1 MDTPRQASVWPVS
14 SFAHLASG
22 TVVAVSLRTT
32 TVRAADGGIWHVR
45 NGEIL
50 RVGNTSQGEA
60 VVNLQIPIPYDADS
74 ARAGAIALEQ
84 ATEVSQTEEFSAAI
98 IEAPKLLGIVDVAAG
113 VVTIGVSATVRV
125 SDKDAYVRAVRV
137 AVKSAFDRARAEDA
151 AMDFRPPLVTPP
163 GEAG

>member
-1 MDTPRQASVWPVS
+1 VITRVVRTAARV
-14 SFAHLASG
+14 LRRSG
-22 TVVAVSLRTT
+22 HVRLPTA
-32 TVRAADGGIWHVR
+32 RAAR
-45 NGEIL
+45 
-50 RVGNTSQGEA
+50 
-60 VVNLQIPIPYDADS
+60 
-74 ARAGAIALEQ
+74 
-84 ATEVSQTEEFSAAI
+84 F
-98 IEAPKLLGIVDVAAG
+98 APSVAAG